1 MAQFGNQATWGF
13 DPAAVL
19 AGSPSYVDVAEL
31 VSINFDGISAD
42 ALESTVHGQSW
53 RTRVPGLKDAGTVT
67 IEVRLDPSQI
77 THEAVIDEVGTLMAH
92 RFQFP
97 DSTGTPGG
105 IIITTNGIITSASLS
120 APHDDLLSMSVTVQ
134 LSGEPNIVVAG
145 S

>member
-1 MAQFGNQATWGF
+1 MALFGNQATWGF
-13 DPAAVL
+13 DPASVIS
-19 AGSPSYVDVAEL
+19 GSPSYTNVAEL
-31 VSINFDGISAD
+31 VSINFDGIAAD
-42 ALESTVHGQSW
+42 ALDSTVHGQAW

-67 IEVRLDPSQI
+67 IEVRLDPTQT
-77 THEAVIDEVGTLMAH
+77 THESVINEVGTLMAH

-97 DSTGTPGG
+97 DSDGDPGG

-134 LSGEPNIVVAG
+134 LSGAPGITVSG

>member
-13 DPAAVL
+13 DPDAL
-19 AGSPSYVDVAEL
+19 IAGSPAYVDVAEI

-42 ALESTVHGQSW
+42 ALESTVHGDTF

-67 IEVRLDPSQI
+67 IEVRLDPSQV
-77 THEAVIDEVGTLMAH
+77 THEAVIDEVGTLMAN

-97 DSTGTPGG
+97 DSTGNPGG
-105 IIITTNGIITSASLS
+105 IVITTNGIITSASLS

>member
-1 MAQFGNQATWGF
+1 MAQFGNEATWGF
-13 DPAAVL
+13 DPAAVI

-31 VSINFDGISAD
+31 VSISFSGIAAD
-42 ALESTVHGQSW
+42 ALESTVHGQAW
-53 RTRVPGLKDAGTVT
+53 RTRTPGLKDAGTVT

-77 THEAVIDEVGTLMAH
+77 THEAVIDEVGVLMAH

-97 DSTGTPGG
+97 DSSGNPGG
-105 IIITTNGIITSASLS
+105 IIITTDGIITSASLT

-134 LSGEPNIVVAG
+134 LSGEPNIAVVG